1 MAKICN
7 KCDQNQTAT
16 VPYIVYESDMA
27 RAERHFKRLWGVI
40 ILLIVLL
47 VATNALWLWHSRQ
60 YERAEF
66 IQTVEQETD
75 EEFNQYVGGNLWRNN
90 EQQQRLCVMCVS
102 TERKRR
108 AVPTV
113 ALAE

>member
-16 VPYIVYESDMA
+16 VPYIVHESDMA

-60 YERAEF
+60 FERVET
-66 IQTVEQETD
+66 ITTTQTVEQDAESGNNHFIGGDLYGETESYD
-75 EEFNQYVGGNLWRNN
+75 NN
-90 EQQQRLCVMCVS
+90 D
-102 TERKRR
+102 
-108 AVPTV
+108 
-113 ALAE
+113 

>member
-16 VPYIVYESDMA
+16 VPYIVHESDMA

-40 ILLIVLL
+40 ILLIFLL

-60 YERAEF
+60 YERAE
-66 IQTVEQETD
+66 ITTTQTVEQDVEDGYNQFIGGDFYGETED
-75 EEFNQYVGGNLWRNN
+75 YNN
-90 EQQQRLCVMCVS
+90 D
-102 TERKRR
+102 
-108 AVPTV
+108 
-113 ALAE
+113 

>member
-16 VPYIVYESDMA
+16 VPYIVHESDMA

-47 VATNALWLWHSRQ
+47 VATNALWLWYSQ
-60 YERAEF
+60 QFERAE
-66 IQTVEQETD
+66 IITTQTVEQDVEDGYNQFIGGDFYGETED
-75 EEFNQYVGGNLWRNN
+75 YNN
-90 EQQQRLCVMCVS
+90 D
-102 TERKRR
+102 
-108 AVPTV
+108 
-113 ALAE
+113 